1 LKGKGLMISLERL
14 REEFDATVSGAAV
27 DAANRLCVRCVELLD
42 LDGAAISL
50 LPQGTVWGTLGT
62 SGDLSRRVDELQFTV
77 GEGPCMDA
85 VRNGESVHADL
96 SQPGE
101 SRWPGFTGA
110 VLALGVLSVIALPVM
125 VDGSA
130 VGALD
135 LFQREP
141 GLWGQDALDGA
152 LIAAEVAGVSVG
164 RLMRDTLDWD
174 QASDGT
180 EVQKAAGWERVE
192 VYQATGMIM
201 GQLDVEPGEALMR
214 LRGYAFAHGMTAS
227 DVAWHII
234 ERRLRLHDDDGSANV
249 TGRRGE

>member
-1 LKGKGLMISLERL
+1 MISLEKL
-14 REEFDATVSGAAV
+14 REEFDATVSGTAA

-42 LDGAAISL
+42 FDGAAISL

-62 SGDLSRRVDELQFTV
+62 SGDLSRSVDELQFTV

-85 VRNGESVHADL
+85 VRNGEPVHADL

-110 VLALGVLSVIALPVM
+110 VLALGVRSVLALPVT

-130 VGALD
+130 VGSLN
-135 LFQREP
+135 LSRHKP
-141 GLWGQDALDGA
+141 GLWGQDAFEGG
-152 LIAAEVAGVSVG
+152 LIAAQVAGVSVG
-164 RLMRDTLDWD
+164 RLMRDTVDWE

-180 EVQKAAGWERVE
+180 DVQKAAGWERVE

-201 GQLDVEPGEALMR
+201 GQLDVEPSEALMR
-214 LRGYAFAHGMTAS
+214 LRGYAFAHGLTAS

-234 ERRLRLHDDDGSANV
+234 ERRLRLDDDNGWSANV
-249 TGRRGE
+249 SGRPR